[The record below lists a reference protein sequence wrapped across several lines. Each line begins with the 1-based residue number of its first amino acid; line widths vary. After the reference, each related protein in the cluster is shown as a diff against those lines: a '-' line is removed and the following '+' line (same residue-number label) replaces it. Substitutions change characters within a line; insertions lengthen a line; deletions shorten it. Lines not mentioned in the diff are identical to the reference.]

1 MKDIKKMEKLIDAS
15 TTLTEAKKQEIR
27 AHLEQQKSVKEE
39 NRPDGDVYYKKAGKD
54 PETGVEIPSEG
65 SVEEAKKWVDEEN
78 RR

>member
-1 MKDIKKMEKLIDAS
+1 MEDIKKMEKLIDES
-15 TTLTEAKKQEIR
+15 VTLTDDKKRQIR
-27 AHLEQQKSVKEE
+27 AHIEQQREVIEQ

-65 SVEEAKKWVDEEN
+65 AVEEAKKWVDEEN